1 MKKNVPVAQLFAGN
15 LVTHRRRKGLSQG
28 DLARMAKISG
38 RMITRYET
46 EGVIPP
52 AERLQALVDAL
63 EIPVARLFEHA
74 AEPPDARTDLTG
86 IDARSVKKLRDI
98 LSLPAED
105 RNDLYRILNKL
116 VRKQQAEQRERD
128 LRPSLMPQ

>member
-1 MKKNVPVAQLFAGN
+1 MKKNVPVAQLFAEN
-15 LVTHRRRKGLSQG
+15 MVIHRRRKGLSQG
-28 DLARMAKISG
+28 DLARITGISG

-52 AERLQALVDAL
+52 AERLQTLVDAL

-74 AEPPDARTDLTG
+74 AEPPEPKTDLTG

-98 LSLPAED
+98 LSLSAED

-116 VRKQQAEQRERD
+116 VRKQQ
-128 LRPSLMPQ
+128 S

>member
-15 LVTHRRRKGLSQG
+15 LAAHRRRKGLSQG
-28 DLARMAKISG
+28 DLALMAGISG

-52 AERLQALVDAL
+52 AERLQALIDAL
-63 EIPVARLFEHA
+63 EIPAARLFEHA
-74 AEPPDARTDLTG
+74 AEAPDQKTNLTG

-98 LSLPAED
+98 LSLPTED

-116 VRKQQAEQRERD
+116 VRKQQAEQREQAAR
-128 LRPSLMPQ
+128 S

>member
-1 MKKNVPVAQLFAGN
+1 MKKNVPVAQLFAEN
-15 LVTHRRRKGLSQG
+15 LVTQRRRKGLSQG
-28 DLARMAKISG
+28 DLARMAGISG

-52 AERLQALVDAL
+52 AEGIQALVDAL
-63 EIPVARLFEHA
+63 GIPVVRLFEHA
-74 AEPPDARTDLTG
+74 AEPPDPKTDLTG

-116 VRKQQAEQRERD
+116 VRKQQVEQRERD
-128 LRPSLMPQ
+128 PR

>member
-1 MKKNVPVAQLFAGN
+1 MKKNIPVAQLFAGN

-28 DLARMAKISG
+28 DLARIAGISG

-63 EIPVARLFEHA
+63 EIPVGRLFEHA
-74 AEPPDARTDLTG
+74 AEPPDSKTDLTG

-98 LSLPAED
+98 LSLPTED

-128 LRPSLMPQ
+128 YRPSLIPQ

>member
-15 LVTHRRRKGLSQG
+15 LLTHRRRKGLSQG
-28 DLARMAKISG
+28 DLARIAGISG

-63 EIPVARLFEHA
+63 EIPVVRLFEHA
-74 AEPPDARTDLTG
+74 AEPADSKTDLTG

-116 VRKQQAEQRERD
+116 VRKQQVEQRERD
-128 LRPSLMPQ
+128 PR